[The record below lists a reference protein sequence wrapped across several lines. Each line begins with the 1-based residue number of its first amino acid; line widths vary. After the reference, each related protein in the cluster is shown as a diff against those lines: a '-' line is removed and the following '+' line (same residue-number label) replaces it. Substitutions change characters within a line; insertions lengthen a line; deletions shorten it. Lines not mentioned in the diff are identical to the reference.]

1 MLYADIFVLE
11 FLCDLL
17 RSHQNLRK
25 SSGRIHIVC
34 GSGNLRELFKLFL
47 HIGNHSGRIHIQV
60 LQKLWNQTV
69 LLHQKRHMK
78 MFSVEHL
85 MPFGNRYVLA
95 VHNRLLCILCIF
107 FNVHIIT
114 PIPSNINI
122 FFHFR
127 LFGHLYYA
135 LTTFYIP
142 IVHPFKR
149 KVKKNLALFLVEC

>member
-1 MLYADIFVLE
+1 
-11 FLCDLL
+11 
-17 RSHQNLRK
+17 
-25 SSGRIHIVC
+25 
-34 GSGNLRELFKLFL
+34 
-47 HIGNHSGRIHIQV
+47 
-60 LQKLWNQTV
+60 
-69 LLHQKRHMK
+69 

-85 MPFGNRYVLA
+85 MSLGNRYVLA

-149 KVKKNLALFLVEC
+149 KVKKNLALFFIEC